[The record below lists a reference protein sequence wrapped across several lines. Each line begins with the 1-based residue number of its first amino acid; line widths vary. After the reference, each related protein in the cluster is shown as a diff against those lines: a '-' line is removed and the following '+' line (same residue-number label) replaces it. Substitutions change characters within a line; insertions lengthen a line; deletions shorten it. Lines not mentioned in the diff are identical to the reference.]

1 MANET
6 LTSSLADSLPTIL
19 DSARIV
25 REFEGVMIRLS
36 DRTNLAD
43 GTGLDWDEI
52 SLAQLTA
59 QAITETTDLNAP
71 QQLSD
76 TLFSVTPLM
85 IGVQTIITDRTMRRI
100 SPNVAAKI
108 GVLAQN
114 ALQRLKNDR
123 GLAVFAGA
131 TTTLVG
137 TGNTL
142 AHGHITAAKARITSN
157 VTEPAS
163 GPVYAVLH
171 GFQIKDIQDE
181 LLSGVGTY
189 AIPNGLTED
198 VFRNGFSGTV
208 ANVEIFED
216 GNIAIVSN
224 DARGAVFARESLVLV
239 DGFGPREEHDRLI
252 RFGGGATELIIYD
265 EFAWGER
272 SPGNWLYGVFSDAT
286 VPTS

>member
-1 MANET
+1 MATET
-6 LTSSLADSLPTIL
+6 LTGSLADSLPTIL

-25 REFEGVMIRLS
+25 REFEGVMVRLS

-137 TGNTL
+137 TGNPLT
-142 AHGHITAAKARITSN
+142 HGHLTAAKSRISSN
-157 VTEPAS
+157 TTEPS
-163 GPVYAVLH
+163 TGPVYAVLH

-189 AIPNGLTED
+189 AIPSGLTEE

-216 GNIAIVSN
+216 GNITIVSN
-224 DARGAVFARESLVLV
+224 DARGGVFAREAMVMV

-252 RFGGGATELIIYD
+252 RYGGGSTELIIYD

-272 SPGNWLYGVFSDAT
+272 SAGNWLYGIFGDAT